1 MRVALEEDRD
11 KEIEMLKRL
20 ICWWFGCV
28 PDYRH
33 PSCQPGSPVV
43 PCLRCGA
50 PDTDYSDCVG
60 DTRHRRMIEGLHD
73 RLLWW
78 WPEKCP
84 DCGKRFGRH
93 EACDTLPF

>member
-1 MRVALEEDRD
+1 
-11 KEIEMLKRL
+11 MLKRL

-28 PDYRH
+28 PDYKHLATRK
-33 PSCQPGSPVV
+33 SYGVVV
-43 PCLRCGA
+43 PCQRCGTS
-50 PDTDYSDCVG
+50 DTDYADRVG
-60 DTRHRRMIEGLHD
+60 DTRHHRMIEGLRD

-93 EACDTLPF
+93 DGCDTLPF